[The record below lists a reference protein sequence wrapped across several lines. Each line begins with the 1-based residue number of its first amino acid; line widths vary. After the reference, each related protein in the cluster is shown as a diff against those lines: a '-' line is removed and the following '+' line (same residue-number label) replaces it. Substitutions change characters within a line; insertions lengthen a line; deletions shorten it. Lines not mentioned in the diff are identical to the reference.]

1 MDIWYIYVYIYI
13 YMHVY
18 DSLLHQEVW
27 WHARNCFCW
36 SGIRFLLEVIRESSY
51 QRCKTYCTRFSTT
64 HNHTWCIQMG
74 LLCSVFLPAWASW
87 TFPMVVCQIVVS
99 KVQVPKPLA
108 KWSCYLSIYTAIFVF
123 FYVWNSILG
132 WWGKQGLCFNV
143 CCHRLWRVPNI
154 FVTLVEVSRSF
165 TFRWLAAQSSLQI
178 QELSK
183 APRLVTRSSRE
194 WYTHV
199 MTIISL
205 VLDQTCFRQSA
216 WTNLYEEQL
225 VSNVIFG
232 FSLLRSK
239 LCENL
244 LCR

>member
-1 MDIWYIYVYIYI
+1 MVYS
-13 YMHVY
+13 
-18 DSLLHQEVW
+18 D
-27 WHARNCFCW
+27 
-36 SGIRFLLEVIRESSY
+36 
-51 QRCKTYCTRFSTT
+51 
-64 HNHTWCIQMG
+64 G
-74 LLCSVFLPAWASW
+74 LLCSVFLPPWASW
-87 TFPMVVCQIVVS
+87 TCPMVVCQIVVS

-154 FVTLVEVSRSF
+154 FVTLVEGKPF
-165 TFRWLAAQSSLQI
+165 IHLQMTCCPKQSANSG
-178 QELSK
+178 
-183 APRLVTRSSRE
+183 
-194 WYTHV
+194 
-199 MTIISL
+199 TIKSPS
-205 VLDQTCFRQSA
+205 TCDKVFQGVIYACHDNNFFSARPNLFRQSA